1 MTSKQM
7 ERKMAVAEIRTGD
20 SSAPLH
26 DADQTGSVGRV
37 REQLLASIEA
47 LREIVEDSAKDA
59 ELERTLPERAWAAM
73 DRANL
78 FSLKA
83 PRELGGLEAD
93 PMLQMEAFE
102 RMAYFDSSAGWTLM
116 VGAGDQF
123 IAGGWASEE
132 ALELIFD
139 GRKMRR
145 GALALAPSGK
155 ATPVDGGYKL
165 SGRWQ
170 FASGIRHAEWV
181 VAGAMLQDTAE
192 FVPFRAF
199 LLPVGEV
206 TIHDNWN
213 VGGLRGTG
221 SNDFSIG
228 DVFVPREHAWIPF
241 APSVRGGP
249 LFRLGAPEGSAME
262 HVAFAVGV
270 ARRAIDETAELAKT
284 KMRGLV
290 AGRTIRTREQF
301 QWDLRHQGT
310 RLQAA
315 RAYAFQTYEAIWKSV
330 SSGDSPTVSQSVAAR
345 GAAAYATEVAVDVV
359 HTMFRHAGAKS
370 LYSGNII
377 ERCMRDV
384 TAAGQ
389 HLICN
394 NLIYQERGKELLDI
408 DEVSPLF

>member
-1 MTSKQM
+1 M
-7 ERKMAVAEIRTGD
+7 ERKMAVAEIRAGD
-20 SSAPLH
+20 SSASVH
-26 DADQTGSVGRV
+26 GADQPRSAGTV

-47 LREIVEDSAKDA
+47 LREIVEGSAKDA

-123 IAGGWASEE
+123 IAGGWAPEE
-132 ALELIFD
+132 ALDLIFD
-139 GRKMRR
+139 GRKVRR

-199 LLPVGEV
+199 LLPVGDV

-262 HVAFAVGV
+262 HAAFAVGV
-270 ARRAIDETAELAKT
+270 ARRAVDETAELAKT

-290 AGRTIRTREQF
+290 AGRTIGTREHF
-301 QWDLRHQGT
+301 QWDLGHQDT

-315 RAYAFQTYEAIWKSV
+315 RAHAFRTYEAIWNSV
-330 SSGDSPTVSQSVAAR
+330 SAGDSPTVSQRVAAR
-345 GAAAYATEVAVDVV
+345 GAAAYATEVAIDVV
-359 HTMFRHAGAKS
+359 HTMFRQAGAKS

>member
-1 MTSKQM
+1 M
-7 ERKMAVAEIRTGD
+7 ERKMAVAEIRAGD
-20 SSAPLH
+20 SSASVH
-26 DADQTGSVGRV
+26 GADQPRSAGTV

-47 LREIVEDSAKDA
+47 LREIVEGSAKDA

-123 IAGGWASEE
+123 IAGGWAPEE
-132 ALELIFD
+132 ALDLIFD

-145 GALALAPSGK
+145 GAVALAPSGK

-199 LLPVGEV
+199 LLPVGDV

-262 HVAFAVGV
+262 HAAFAVGV

-290 AGRTIRTREQF
+290 TGRTIGTREQF
-301 QWDLRHQGT
+301 QWDLGHQDT

-315 RAYAFQTYEAIWKSV
+315 RAHAFQTYEAIWKSV
-330 SSGDSPTVSQSVAAR
+330 SAGDSPTVSQSVAAR
-345 GAAAYATEVAVDVV
+345 GAAAYVTEVAIDVV
-359 HTMFRHAGAKS
+359 HTMFRYAGAKS

-377 ERCMRDV
+377 ERCMRDI

-394 NLIYQERGKELLDI
+394 NYIYQERGKELLDI
-408 DEVSPLF
+408 DDVNALF